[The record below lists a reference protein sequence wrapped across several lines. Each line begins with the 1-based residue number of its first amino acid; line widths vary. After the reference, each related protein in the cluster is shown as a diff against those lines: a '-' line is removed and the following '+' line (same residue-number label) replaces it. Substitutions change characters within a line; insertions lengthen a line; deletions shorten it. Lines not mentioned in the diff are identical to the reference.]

1 MQSQTAKFFHEHTLV
16 KPAGGSTVTPGIMT
30 SLTIASPAGRTSAS
44 GSRWTRWRRPPRC
57 VAFAGRIAGR
67 RSSVLP
73 VSMALS
79 FTSTPGSA
87 PCRISTPMRTNT
99 ISSAGRWSRGCGG
112 LPFPHRPWRPR
123 QPGARARRVFSARW
137 VGDDAAFADRGG
149 VTSPPFP
156 ELTLR
161 DGDPLDS
168 PAVPPG
174 LAAGVSHW
182 RRDLL

>member
-99 ISSAGRWSRGCGG
+99 ISSAGRWSRGMRW
-112 LPFPHRPWRPR
+112 PSISAPSMAPAAT
-123 QPGARARRVFSARW
+123 PGARARRVFSARW

-156 ELTLR
+156 EA
-161 DGDPLDS
+161 DPAGRRPAGF
-168 PAVPPG
+168 PAVPQVWPR
-174 LAAGVSHW
+174 A
-182 RRDLL
+182 

>member
-1 MQSQTAKFFHEHTLV
+1 
-16 KPAGGSTVTPGIMT
+16 
-30 SLTIASPAGRTSAS
+30 
-44 GSRWTRWRRPPRC
+44 
-57 VAFAGRIAGR
+57 
-67 RSSVLP
+67 
-73 VSMALS
+73 
-79 FTSTPGSA
+79 
-87 PCRISTPMRTNT
+87 MRTNT